1 MRILITND
9 DGINAP
15 GLKALEQ
22 IAYELAGD
30 TGEVWVIAPTQER
43 SGVAH
48 CISYTSPI
56 LINKISERRY
66 SVDGYPA
73 DCVLAGLYHIM
84 PERPD
89 VILSGVNRGNNSA
102 ENVLYSGTIGAALEG
117 ALQG

>member
-15 GLKALEQ
+15 GLKARNKSRMNWQAIQVSL
-22 IAYELAGD
+22 G
-30 TGEVWVIAPTQER
+30 IAPTQER
-43 SGVAH
+43 SRCPLH
-48 CISYTSPI
+48 QLYSPM
-56 LINKISERRY
+56 LINKISEHRY

-89 VILSGVNRGNNSA
+89 VILSG
-102 ENVLYSGTIGAALEG
+102 
-117 ALQG
+117 